1 MNAISETDVERTCHK
16 KEGKVPKTGALYVC
30 SLQLPMSAK
39 SAEGGT
45 LSQRTF
51 STWYGKGMLSELPE
65 AEIDLCVS
73 PLSCVTY

>member
-1 MNAISETDVERTCHK
+1 MRMRKTYPRTR
-16 KEGKVPKTGALYVC
+16 ALCAC

-51 STWYGKGMLSELPE
+51 STWYGKDMLSELPE

-73 PLSCVTY
+73 PLCCVTY